1 MKSSI
6 DKLLC
11 KARINPAGLRFS
23 ELKRLCEA
31 MEMTLDRV
39 SGSHFIYKH
48 NNPTFGLS
56 IQKMNDGKAKPY
68 QVRQLLDFIDKYDLE
83 ERDNHV

>member
-1 MKSSI
+1 LS
-6 DKLLC
+6 
-11 KARINPAGLRFS
+11 KAKINPAGLRFS
-23 ELKRLCEA
+23 ELQGLCKA
-31 MEMTLDRV
+31 MGMTLDRV

-48 NNPTFGLS
+48 KNPTFVIS

-68 QVRQLLDFIDKYDLE
+68 QVKQLLNFIDQYDLE